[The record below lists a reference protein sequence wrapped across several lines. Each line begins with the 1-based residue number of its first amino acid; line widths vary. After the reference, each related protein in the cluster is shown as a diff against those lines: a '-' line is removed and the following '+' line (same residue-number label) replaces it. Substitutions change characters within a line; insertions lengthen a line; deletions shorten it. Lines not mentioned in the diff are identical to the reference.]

1 MLRIED
7 SGFGY
12 TDLFD
17 HSLDLLQRKTPT
29 EFLGILFALCK
40 DLAGSM
46 AAWPDGESKLK
57 PTNSKFCWC
66 KMFVFLEKLKAK

>member
-12 TDLFD
+12 TDPFD

-29 EFLGILFALCK
+29 EFLGIVSLLFARTL
-40 DLAGSM
+40 LG
-46 AAWPDGESKLK
+46 AWQRGLMVNP
-57 PTNSKFCWC
+57 N
-66 KMFVFLEKLKAK
+66 